1 MSQPSLD
8 YYVSIFRN
16 NPQLIPNVKAL
27 LLTDFKSMESRF
39 FAAVENNDLAAMKEE
54 LHKMSPIVSNL
65 KFAGMLDLLE
75 KYRHSSNDCK
85 EMSKLHD
92 DLKACLSQIYVML
105 EEG

>member
-16 NPQLIPNVKAL
+16 NPQLIPNIKAL
-27 LLTDFKSMESRF
+27 LLTDFKSMEARF
-39 FAAVENNDLAAMKEE
+39 FAAAKNNDMVAMKEE
-54 LHKMSPIVSNL
+54 LHKISPIVSNL

-75 KYRHSSNDCK
+75 KYRHYSNDPT

-92 DLKACLSQIYVML
+92 DLKTCLSQIYVML
-105 EEG
+105 EER

>member
-16 NPQLIPNVKAL
+16 NPQLITNIKAL
-27 LLTDFKSMESRF
+27 LLTDFKSMEARF
-39 FAAVENNDLAAMKEE
+39 FAAAKNNDMPVMKEE

-65 KFAGMLDLLE
+65 KFSGMLDLLE
-75 KYRHSSNDCK
+75 KYRHSNDSK

-92 DLKACLSQIYVML
+92 DLKTCLSQIYVML
-105 EEG
+105 EER

>member
-16 NPQLIPNVKAL
+16 NPQLITNIKAL

-39 FAAVENNDLAAMKEE
+39 FTAAESNDLAAMKVE
-54 LHKMSPIVSNL
+54 LHKISPIVSNL
-65 KFAGMLDLLE
+65 KFARMLDLLE
-75 KYRHSSNDCK
+75 KYRHSNDAK

-92 DLKACLSQIYVML
+92 DLKTCLSQIYGML
-105 EEG
+105 EER

>member
-8 YYVSIFRN
+8 YYVSIFRK
-16 NPQLIPNVKAL
+16 NPQLIPNIKAL

-39 FAAVENNDLAAMKEE
+39 FAAAENNDLAAMKVE

-65 KFAGMLDLLE
+65 NFPGMLDLLE
-75 KYRHSSNDCK
+75 KYRHNSNDSK
-85 EMSKLHD
+85 EMSKLHG
-92 DLKACLSQIYVML
+92 DLKTCLSQIYMML

>member
-16 NPQLIPNVKAL
+16 NPQLITNIKAL

-39 FAAVENNDLAAMKEE
+39 FAAAENNDLATMKAE

-65 KFAGMLDLLE
+65 NFVGMLDLLE
-75 KYRHSSNDCK
+75 KYRHCSNDSK

-92 DLKACLSQIYVML
+92 DLKTCLSQIYAML
-105 EEG
+105 EER

>member
-16 NPQLIPNVKAL
+16 KPQLILNIKAL

-39 FAAVENNDLAAMKEE
+39 FAAAENNDVATMREE
-54 LHKMSPIVSNL
+54 LHKIAPIVSNL
-65 KFAGMLDLLE
+65 KFAVMLDVLE
-75 KYRHSSNDCK
+75 RYRHLSNDSG

-92 DLKACLSQIYVML
+92 DLKTCLSQIYVML
-105 EEG
+105 K